1 MFKVGDYVV
10 HGRNG
15 VCEIADIAHIDIDGV
30 DKNRLYY
37 ILVPI
42 HSSGSRIYYPVDS
55 DRVVMRAILTKEE
68 LEQIIAGVRDIEP
81 IWIENERQREIIYK
95 EAINSCDCRQLISVI
110 KALYERNQERMAQ
123 GKRITF
129 VDDRYMKE
137 AKKNLYDEFSVVLN
151 ISQDDVEEYI
161 SSHIK

>member
-1 MFKVGDYVV
+1 MFKIGEYVV

-15 VCEIADIAHIDIDGV
+15 VCKITDIAHIDIDGV
-30 DKNRLYY
+30 DKEQLYY

-42 HSSGSRIYYPVDS
+42 HLEESRIYHPVGS
-55 DRVVMRAILTKEE
+55 DRVVMRPVLTKKE
-68 LEQIIAGVRDIEP
+68 LEQIVAGVPDIEP
-81 IWIENERQREIIYK
+81 IWIENERQRETKYK
-95 EAINSCDCRQLISVI
+95 EAINSCDCRQWISVI

-129 VDDRYMKE
+129 VDDKYMKE

-161 SSHIK
+161 ANHIK